1 MGLAGSDTVNQR
13 EKMVSRQIE
22 GRGIYDAA
30 LLSAMREVP
39 REAFVSEKY
48 QDFAYDDG
56 PLPILENQTISQPY
70 VVALMIEALGLK
82 AGDRVLEIGTGS
94 GYAAAVLSRVVS
106 EVYTVERI
114 EALVQYSRKNI
125 ASVGY
130 DNVFVHSGDG
140 TLGWPEHAPYQG
152 IVVSAGGPHV
162 PVNLKK
168 QLAIG
173 GHLVI
178 PIGKEQ
184 RSQTLVRLTRVDE
197 KKFKERKMGLVR
209 FVPLIGEQGWEK
221 EDNRWFGLF

>member
-1 MGLAGSDTVNQR
+1 
-13 EKMVSRQIE
+13 MVSRQIE
-22 GRGIYDAA
+22 GRGIYDAS

-39 REAFVSEKY
+39 REVFVSEKY
-48 QDFAYDDG
+48 QDYAYDDG

-114 EALVQYSRKNI
+114 AALVQFSRNNI
-125 ASVGY
+125 ASLGY

-140 TLGWPEHAPYQG
+140 TLGWPVHAPYQG
-152 IVVSAGGPHV
+152 IIVSAGGPRV

-168 QLAIG
+168 QMAIG

-184 RSQTLVRLTRVDE
+184 RSQTLVRLTRVSDKE
-197 KKFKERKMGLVR
+197 FKERKMGLVR
-209 FVPLIGEQGWEK
+209 FVPLIGKQGWEK
-221 EDNRWFGLF
+221 EDSRWFGLF

>member
-22 GRGIYDAA
+22 GRVIYDAS

-39 REAFVSEKY
+39 REVFVSEKY
-48 QDFAYDDG
+48 QDYAYDDG

-114 EALVQYSRKNI
+114 AALVQFSRNNI
-125 ASVGY
+125 ASLGY

-140 TLGWPEHAPYQG
+140 TLGWPVHAPYQG
-152 IVVSAGGPHV
+152 IIVSAGGPRV

-168 QLAIG
+168 QMAIG

-184 RSQTLVRLTRVDE
+184 RSQTLVRLTRVSDKE
-197 KKFKERKMGLVR
+197 FKERKMGLVR
-209 FVPLIGEQGWEK
+209 FVPLIGKQGWEK
-221 EDNRWFGLF
+221 EDSRWFGLF